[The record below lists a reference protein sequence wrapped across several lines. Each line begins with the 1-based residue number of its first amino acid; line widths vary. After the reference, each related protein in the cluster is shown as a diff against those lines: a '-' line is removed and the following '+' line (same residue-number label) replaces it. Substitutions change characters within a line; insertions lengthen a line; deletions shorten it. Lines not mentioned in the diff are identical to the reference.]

1 MASSNI
7 AYCTDSDLLDV
18 YPNISGYDLKRRVY
32 GWETTSTSNL
42 YVAYNTGEITLL
54 YADGAELTAVGD
66 TPNAEGEYKYVASDD
81 AVNYFSTSAPNDKIM
96 EAGEDWE
103 TIKTRFRK
111 RACRLFESEIDS
123 RFVREISKDREG
135 NYPDVVIRACA
146 LKTVILLIN

>member
-7 AYCTDSDLLDV
+7 AYCTDTDLLDV
-18 YPNISGYDLKRRVY
+18 YPHISGYDLKRRVY

-42 YVAYNTGEITLL
+42 YIAYNTGEINML
-54 YADGAELTAVGD
+54 YKDGKELTSVGD
-66 TPNAEGEYKYVASDD
+66 EPNAEGEYNYTESSDS
-81 AVNYFSTSAPNDKIM
+81 VQYFSTTSPNDCIM

-123 RFVREISKDREG
+123 RFVREIQKDREG
-135 NYPDVVIRACA
+135 LYPDIIIR
-146 LKTVILLIN
+146 